1 MSSVELRAILRD
13 EISAGLKGIQ
23 AELEKVGK
31 AGRESGD
38 GIGKGQ
44 ASALPSVQGVT
55 DALGRQVVQL
65 RAQRD
70 AMGTAQYQAFAAEQK
85 KLRAEI
91 EALEGAQNKQASG
104 FAMLGTAV
112 KGFMALQVV
121 GYLKDIGGAVYEAS
135 AEMDSLRRGMT
146 AVMHSSS
153 AAAKE
158 MEALREVAKLPG
170 LGYSEAVRM
179 SVSLQ
184 AAGMSANMARESM
197 MAFGNAL
204 ATVGKG
210 KADLEGVG
218 LALSQIMSK
227 GKVSAEEINQIAE
240 RVPQIRIAMKD
251 AFGTADTEVIQKM
264 KLTSQE
270 FIAGV
275 TAELGKL
282 DKATGGLRNSAENLS
297 DAWFQLRAQFGAT
310 FGVGDAVG
318 GVQKWL
324 SDLADS
330 ATAGLKK
337 MEDAQKEHNI
347 RLAMENVAYAKEQLA
362 RGKFTFAF
370 QKAEYEKALAENR
383 AILAK
388 YADTEKKDQDKRTDG
403 QKRFDEA
410 MFNQQK
416 ASREKDLE
424 GLRRVVALRTK
435 EAEGE
440 ATRLAKLANWER
452 EERARINKEWDEKE
466 KPKGPS
472 AAERKRKADA
482 ERAAKEYERQQKEGS
497 AELERLLWDE
507 KVATA
512 EDGAERQLAVE
523 DRRYR
528 EQIAKYRET
537 LAQYK
542 GFAAL
547 MEQAAQ
553 VHEDNMA
560 RIRNDAGKKKI
571 EKRLAEIEKEENA
584 AERKR
589 DDAKRDEK
597 KAIADLFKL
606 EADAAKDKTALMG
619 RMLGNHNATITSMLK
634 GEQKFAD
641 GTRQMWDDLGTSVIG
656 TMLELAETWVATE
669 IEKALFSEA
678 VQKSAILSNAV
689 TASALSAEY
698 AVPAALAS
706 TASFGG
712 AATAGAAGLA
722 GTVAMAN
729 SLAMR
734 ENGGFMFGRT
744 IVGEKGPEAVRP
756 VVPSQVI
763 NNHHTTGG
771 SVTYIINASGS
782 DAKRIRREIERSETM
797 RKRGSR

>member
-38 GIGKGQ
+38 SIGKGQ

-55 DALGRQVVQL
+55 DALGRQVDQL

-70 AMGTAQYQAFAAEQK
+70 AMRTAQYQAFAAEQK

-91 EALEGAQNKQASG
+91 EALEGPQNKQASG

-184 AAGMSANMARESM
+184 ASGMSANMARESM
-197 MAFGNAL
+197 KAFGNAL

-282 DKATGGLRNSAENLS
+282 DNASGGLRNSAENLS
-297 DAWFQLRAQFGAT
+297 DAWFQLKANIGDTSGMGGTVSFLQDALAGAMNWASQAMSNYAKHERDMEIHRLMSTIAFG
-310 FGVGDAVG
+310 
-318 GVQKWL
+318 
-324 SDLADS
+324 
-330 ATAGLKK
+330 
-337 MEDAQKEHNI
+337 
-347 RLAMENVAYAKEQLA
+347 KEQLA
-362 RGKFTFAF
+362 TRKDLNA
-370 QKAEYEKALAENR
+370 QQRAELEKHLNEYR
-383 AILAK
+383 AALAK

-537 LAQYK
+537 LAQYE

-553 VHEDNMA
+553 VHEANMA

-606 EADAAKDKTALMG
+606 KADDAKDQEALMG

-634 GEQKFAD
+634 GEQTFAD

>member
-1 MSSVELRAILRD
+1 M
-13 EISAGLKGIQ
+13 
-23 AELEKVGK
+23 
-31 AGRESGD
+31 
-38 GIGKGQ
+38 
-44 ASALPSVQGVT
+44 
-55 DALGRQVVQL
+55 
-65 RAQRD
+65 
-70 AMGTAQYQAFAAEQK
+70 
-85 KLRAEI
+85 
-91 EALEGAQNKQASG
+91 
-104 FAMLGTAV
+104 
-112 KGFMALQVV
+112 
-121 GYLKDIGGAVYEAS
+121 
-135 AEMDSLRRGMT
+135 
-146 AVMHSSS
+146 
-153 AAAKE
+153 
-158 MEALREVAKLPG
+158 
-170 LGYSEAVRM
+170 
-179 SVSLQ
+179 
-184 AAGMSANMARESM
+184 
-197 MAFGNAL
+197 
-204 ATVGKG
+204 
-210 KADLEGVG
+210 
-218 LALSQIMSK
+218 
-227 GKVSAEEINQIAE
+227 
-240 RVPQIRIAMKD
+240 
-251 AFGTADTEVIQKM
+251 
-264 KLTSQE
+264 
-270 FIAGV
+270 
-275 TAELGKL
+275 
-282 DKATGGLRNSAENLS
+282 
-297 DAWFQLRAQFGAT
+297 FQ
-310 FGVGDAVG
+310 
-318 GVQKWL
+318 
-324 SDLADS
+324 
-330 ATAGLKK
+330 
-337 MEDAQKEHNI
+337 
-347 RLAMENVAYAKEQLA
+347 
-362 RGKFTFAF
+362 
-370 QKAEYEKALAENR
+370 
-383 AILAK
+383 
-388 YADTEKKDQDKRTDG
+388 G
-403 QKRFDEA
+403 QKD
-410 MFNQQK
+410 
-416 ASREKDLE
+416 SREKDLE
-424 GLRRVVALRTK
+424 GLRLKVALRTK

-440 ATRLAKLANWER
+440 ATRMAKLAKWER

-507 KVATA
+507 KIAAA

-537 LAQYK
+537 LAQYE

-560 RIRNDAGKKKI
+560 RIRNDAEKKKI

-634 GEQKFAD
+634 GEQTFSD
-641 GTRQMWDDLGTSVIG
+641 GVGKMWDDLGSSVIG
-656 TMLELAETWVATE
+656 TMLELTETWVATE
-669 IEKALFSEA
+669 MEKALFSEA